1 MRREQRISAL
11 SFCSGDY
18 LKDVMKR
25 KVAYNACYGGFG
37 LSPLAQV
44 KLYELKNPGKK
55 VYVYSSEYLP
65 DSENFEQR
73 YTRQDGDISGL
84 RSFSVTLLSEDFGP
98 EFVKD
103 STFGKDH
110 VMTELEQ
117 KFEDSFVCLDWELD
131 RTDPDLIKVI
141 EELGSE
147 AASGD
152 CSSIAIAD
160 IGESKY
166 HIDEYDG
173 WETVITGL
181 PDDYWL

>member
-1 MRREQRISAL
+1 MSAIFDKNHEKTEFEKKFYD
-11 SFCSGDY
+11 SCIDF
-18 LKDVMKR
+18 
-25 KVAYNACYGGFG
+25 
-37 LSPLAQV
+37 
-44 KLYELKNPGKK
+44 ELW
-55 VYVYSSEYLP
+55 
-65 DSENFEQR
+65 D
-73 YTRQDGDISGL
+73 
-84 RSFSVTLLSEDFGP
+84 
-98 EFVKD
+98 
-103 STFGKDH
+103 
-110 VMTELEQ
+110 
-117 KFEDSFVCLDWELD
+117 LD

-152 CSSIAIAD
+152 CSSIAIVD

>member
-1 MRREQRISAL
+1 
-11 SFCSGDY
+11 
-18 LKDVMKR
+18 MKR

-55 VYVYSSEYLP
+55 VYVYKSEYLP
-65 DSENFEQR
+65 DSGRCEQK
-73 YTRQDGDISGL
+73 YTRQDYNLENL
-84 RSFSVTLLSEDFGP
+84 RSFSTILLSEDLGP
-98 EFVKD
+98 EFIKA
-103 STFGKDH
+103 SIFEKDH

-117 KFEDSFVCLDWELD
+117 KFEDSFVCPDLELD
-131 RTDPDLIKVI
+131 RTDPDLIRVI
-141 EELGSE
+141 EELGSA

-181 PDDYWL
+181 PDDYWQ

>member
-1 MRREQRISAL
+1 
-11 SFCSGDY
+11 
-18 LKDVMKR
+18 MKR

-55 VYVYSSEYLP
+55 VYVYNSEYLI
-65 DSENFEQR
+65 DSDCFEQR
-73 YTRQDGDISGL
+73 YTRQDGDISEL
-84 RSFSVTLLSEDFGP
+84 RSFSVTLLSEDLGP
-98 EFVKD
+98 EFIKA
-103 STFGKDH
+103 SIFGKDH
-110 VMTELEQ
+110 ALTELGQ
-117 KFEDSFVCLDWELD
+117 KFEDSYISFDWELD

-152 CSSIAIAD
+152 CSSLAIAD

-173 WETVITGL
+173 WETVITEL

>member
-1 MRREQRISAL
+1 
-11 SFCSGDY
+11 
-18 LKDVMKR
+18 MKR

-37 LSPLAQV
+37 LSPIAQV

-55 VYVYSSEYLP
+55 VYVYKSEYLH
-65 DSENFEQR
+65 DSDCFEQR

-84 RSFSVTLLSEDFGP
+84 RSFSVTLLSEDLGS
-98 EFVKD
+98 EFVKA

-110 VMTELEQ
+110 EPTELEQ
-117 KFEDSFVCLDWELD
+117 KFEDSYVCLDWELD

-141 EELGSE
+141 EELGTE